1 MDLSN
6 ADRAML
12 ARFKHMLEAHGLELC
27 AVTLFGSRARGDAD
41 EDSDF
46 DVLVVVERVTPA
58 VRETVLSCAWE
69 AGFPTSRIV
78 APVIVSRR
86 ELEATP
92 FRSSLLMQAV
102 RAEGQPL

>member
-1 MDLSN
+1 MDVSS

-12 ARFKHMLEAHGLELC
+12 TRFKRMLEAYGVELC
-27 AVTLFGSRARGDAD
+27 TLTLFGSRARGDAD

-46 DVLVVVERVTPA
+46 DVLVVVEHLTPA
-58 VRETVLSCAWE
+58 VRDTVLSCAWQ
-69 AGFPTSRIV
+69 AGFPDSRV
-78 APVIVSRR
+78 LAPVVVSRR
-86 ELEATP
+86 EFEDSP